1 MNFTSAEI
9 THIVEVK
16 RIVELYVNEV
26 RKSEWAVDYI
36 LPWDKMYLSGG
47 AIASVIQ
54 GETPKDLDFYFL
66 DELSMRNMET
76 HLLYKVE
83 YIKDVDEKYRD
94 AVGKDGKMITE
105 KAITM
110 RNGASFIT
118 MQFGEPTF
126 VKSSFDYVHCT
137 AHYSL
142 LESKLYISPKQ
153 YRACKNKLL
162 IPNSVT
168 SSHARAN
175 KFLNRGYVTP
185 LEVTTFP

>member
-9 THIVEVK
+9 THIVDVK
-16 RIVELYVNEV
+16 RIVELYLNGI
-26 RKSEWAVDYI
+26 RDSNWASEYI

-47 AIASVIQ
+47 AIASIIQ
-54 GETPKDLDFYFL
+54 GETPKDFDFYFL
-66 DELSMRNMET
+66 DEFSMRKMET
-76 HLLYKVE
+76 HLLYKNE

-110 RNGASFIT
+110 KNGASFII
-118 MQFGEPTF
+118 MQWGEPAD

-142 LESKLYISPKQ
+142 LESKLFISPKQ

-162 IPNSVT
+162 IANSAT

-175 KFLNRGYVTP
+175 KFIKRGYVTP